1 MENYNN
7 YLLNEIQKL
16 KETTNSIQG
25 ISKTFEIL
33 ETIANRHMKINS
45 SFEENLAHL
54 NKYNEQF
61 SDLNNAIKTN
71 ILDLKETALKF
82 PAQLNDI
89 SDKNKTNIEICEKN
103 LLKSIIEVNE
113 KTIKTLSHGFDDIL
127 SAYAKIKLFLFLLLF
142 INIFL
147 LVIMIY
153 KIFLV

>member
-1 MENYNN
+1 M
-7 YLLNEIQKL
+7 
-16 KETTNSIQG
+16 
-25 ISKTFEIL
+25 
-33 ETIANRHMKINS
+33 
-45 SFEENLAHL
+45 
-54 NKYNEQF
+54 
-61 SDLNNAIKTN
+61 
-71 ILDLKETALKF
+71 DLKETALKF

-89 SDKNKTNIEICEKN
+89 SDRNKTNIEICEKK

-142 INIFL
+142 INIFF